1 MRRIGSKLTFLYD
14 YGDEWRFKVEFVGLG
29 DMVPKTS
36 YPRVVA
42 SVGSAPEQYPDIEE
56 EVEGDE

>member
-1 MRRIGSKLTFLYD
+1 M
-14 YGDEWRFKVEFVGLG
+14 EFVGLG

-42 SVGSAPEQYPDIEE
+42 SVVAAPEQYPDVEE